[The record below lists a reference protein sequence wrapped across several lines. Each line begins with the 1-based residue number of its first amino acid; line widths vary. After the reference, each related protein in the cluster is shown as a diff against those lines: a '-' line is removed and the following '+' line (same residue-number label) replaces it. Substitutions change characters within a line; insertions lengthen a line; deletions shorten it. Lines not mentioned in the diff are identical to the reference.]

1 MPGIFPFR
9 AIHYPWD
16 SDFSSLT
23 APPYD
28 VIGPEEREAL
38 IASHDNNIIRV
49 TLGGDHTGA
58 DNGKYAA
65 AGTRLRDWL
74 ASGILVQ
81 DDDPGFFL
89 YGMTYSVGEHQR
101 TTLGLLAS
109 LSLEEFGAG
118 GIYPHE
124 RTVPGPIQDRLH
136 LMRTTRA
143 NIEPLW
149 FFASS
154 KIENFRSVMEATM
167 GRTPLAS
174 VTDRA
179 GVGHALWPVAPES
192 ATGLVEN
199 IARTPLVIADGHHR
213 YETALAYRQERRAVD
228 GEGPWDQTLALIV
241 DPVHYPPLLKPIH
254 RLVREV
260 SVGQIA
266 ELAAEADLSDE
277 DSGDAEPGREL
288 SPAPGRQSDED
299 DVQHPEGHSAGPE
312 SGEEAP
318 PPDHWE
324 IVLAGGVA
332 EAGPSAAAA
341 AIADI
346 PDVQRSAPLQ
356 KVNWDLPELVRRVEA
371 AGAGTIGLFTGQG
384 AWIMRSRGEIDTVW
398 LNDNV
403 LEPLGAPV
411 KYEHDPSE
419 VVAEVALGA
428 LAFVMAPAPMGLVAS
443 RALAGERMP
452 PKTTLFWPKP
462 RTGFVIRDL
471 NGS

>member
-28 VIGPEEREAL
+28 VISPEEREAL

-49 TLGGDHTGA
+49 TLGGDHTGT

-81 DDDPGFFL
+81 DDEPGFFL
-89 YGMTYSVGEHQR
+89 YGMTYSVGKEQR

-109 LSLEEFGAG
+109 LTLEEFGSG

-124 RTVPGPIQDRLH
+124 RTVPGPIQDRLK
-136 LMRTTRA
+136 LMRTTQA
-143 NIEPLW
+143 NLEPLW

-154 KIENFRSVMEATM
+154 KIEGFRSVMEATLD
-167 GRTPLAS
+167 RTPLAS
-174 VTDRA
+174 VIDRA
-179 GVGHALWPVAPES
+179 GVEHALWAVAPES
-192 ATGLVEN
+192 ALDVVDN
-199 IARTPLVIADGHHR
+199 VARTPLVIADGHHR
-213 YETALAYRQERRAVD
+213 YETALAYRQGRRAVD

-241 DPVHYPPLLKPIH
+241 DPVHYPPLVKPIH

-266 ELAAEADLSDE
+266 ELAAEANLSDE
-277 DSGDAEPGREL
+277 DSGDAETGREL
-288 SPAPGRQSDED
+288 SPASGRRFDED
-299 DVQHPEGHSAGPE
+299 GVQRPQEHSAGPE

-318 PPDHWE
+318 SPNHWE
-324 IVLAGGVA
+324 IGLAGGVV
-332 EAGPSAAAA
+332 EAGPSAGSAM
-341 AIADI
+341 ADI
-346 PDVQRSAPLQ
+346 PGVELSAPVQ
-356 KVNWDLPELVRRVEA
+356 KVDWDLPELIRRVEA
-371 AGAGTIGLFTGQG
+371 AGAGTIGVFTGQG
-384 AWIMRSRGEIDTVW
+384 AWIMRSRSEIDTVW
-398 LNDNV
+398 LNDMV

-419 VVAEVALGA
+419 VAVAVAQGA
-428 LAFVMAPAPMGLVAS
+428 LAFVMAPAPMDLVAS
-443 RALAGERMP
+443 SALGGERMP